1 MIQVVLLG
9 LTKGR
14 QENKNVFV
22 SIVLGQQ
29 HQKQQNQ
36 QQQQMQQQ
44 QQQQPVAL
52 QIGTLYLF

>member
-44 QQQQPVAL
+44 QQQPVAL